1 MPIRVGLGL
10 VVDPNKDII
19 VHHHVLL
26 SYVLYASSV
35 DILTLI
41 PSHFPEPKSMFS
53 KACLT
58 FDSNHIN

>member
-1 MPIRVGLGL
+1 MGL
-10 VVDPNKDII
+10 VVSPNKDII
-19 VHHHVLL
+19 VHHNVLP

-41 PSHFPEPKSMFS
+41 TSLFPEPKSMSS

-58 FDSNHIN
+58 FIRITQNEEEEQ